1 MLDWFDARTPMPDNY
16 RYLPSHTGDR
26 ETRDA
31 WLADDPRYTQIDW
44 DALIRRNRLSAD
56 GDATYALSDRVE
68 RRTDLTLS
76 TVLVTRPDPRLTLRL
91 GAVLRADRSRFH
103 KQMRDLLGA
112 SHLTDIDQYLI
123 DDDTYGSLL
132 QNDLRHP
139 DRKVRTGDRFGYDY
153 ALLRR
158 DLRILFRAVYRSDR
172 FHAEAGAELGRTTVR
187 RRGYYEKEL
196 FPGALSFGPSRRLHF
211 TPYRF
216 KLLVGWSFTPRSYL
230 SLTAFAGSSA
240 PLSEALF
247 YQPLYNNR
255 TVADPRPERIRSAEL
270 TFRRTGRDV
279 ELQLTAFATLR
290 LDGSET
296 LRCYD
301 DLAAL
306 YCDLAVSGIGQSL
319 CGVELGAS
327 LRLSYR
333 WRLALAASA
342 ARYAY
347 VRDPRVTLLSDVDN
361 TEILTRSVSRMG
373 GCRVSGAPQLTSSA
387 ELTYFGPRGWSCHL
401 SAGYAGSR
409 YAEPSVLRR
418 TDRVTQQAGVT
429 PELFHALTLQER
441 LPDAFTLD
449 ASLFRTFHFGRSR
462 LTAGLMLRN
471 LTGDR
476 TLYAVYESNRL
487 RRNPAGDAVFYEP
500 HASRRSHAWPRS
512 FYVTVSYRF

>member
-1 MLDWFDARTPMPDNY
+1 M
-16 RYLPSHTGDR
+16 
-26 ETRDA
+26 
-31 WLADDPRYTQIDW
+31 
-44 DALIRRNRLSAD
+44 
-56 GDATYALSDRVE
+56 
-68 RRTDLTLS
+68 
-76 TVLVTRPDPRLTLRL
+76 
-91 GAVLRADRSRFH
+91 LRADRSRFH

-123 DDDTYGSLL
+123 DDDTYGNLL

-172 FHAEAGAELGRTTVR
+172 LHAEAGAELGRTTVR

-196 FPGALSFGPSRRLHF
+196 FPGTLSFGPSRRLHF

-296 LRCYD
+296 RRCYD

-373 GCRVSGAPQLTSSA
+373 GCRVGGAPQLASSA

-401 SAGYAGSR
+401 SAGYAGAR

-418 TDRVTQQAGVT
+418 TDRVTQQAGIT
-429 PELFHALTLQER
+429 PELFRALTLQER

-449 ASLFRTFHFGRSR
+449 ASLFRTFYFGRSR

-487 RRNPAGDAVFYEP
+487 RRIPAGDAVFYEP
-500 HASRRSHAWPRS
+500 HASRCSHAWPRS